1 MTALTR
7 SLWLFAV
14 AFGVPQT
21 LNELTRKSYLE
32 LLEIAPTVQFSSTA
46 YESWRND
53 LEAEKQRESKR
64 LEQEEKKLQESIR
77 QQRARLNTL
86 NRQPHKD
93 TEPMTEE
100 RRQVHCSI
108 VKAVRQLQD
117 KRTERSHGLPV
128 KYDNRLAKAE
138 LLEHWPG
145 KLAEIRRARLE
156 DRAHLRA
163 HGDVMDTGVRAVGD
177 GQAKDVKLGQDT
189 IRELKGYGLMPPEL
203 DDAAIRGYAQR
214 LGDTIAAH
222 SDLKIPV
229 QVTVLQSKEINA
241 FALPG
246 AYLFVT
252 TGLLEKAAS
261 ESELAGV
268 MAHEMAH
275 AAARHGHRLMMR
287 ATAANIVYQAA
298 QVAALIFTG
307 GAAGIGAYYALQ
319 YGFFGLGM
327 VLNLAL
333 LGVNREFEAE
343 ADQLG
348 VQYCWHAGY
357 DPRGFITFFDQ
368 MANEEGYVK
377 SASWFRTHPPFY
389 ERIVSTFSEIEY
401 LPAKDNLRVDAA
413 EFHEMQKRLT
423 TEIRKRQDRKA
434 PALRRFPE
442 CDDEPPLKDSGP
454 DRAPTGSDHDSWCA
468 IFPIRPSPIPFR

>member
-1 MTALTR
+1 
-7 SLWLFAV
+7 
-14 AFGVPQT
+14 
-21 LNELTRKSYLE
+21 
-32 LLEIAPTVQFSSTA
+32 
-46 YESWRND
+46 
-53 LEAEKQRESKR
+53 
-64 LEQEEKKLQESIR
+64 
-77 QQRARLNTL
+77 
-86 NRQPHKD
+86 
-93 TEPMTEE
+93 MTEE
-100 RRQVHCSI
+100 RREVHCAI
-108 VKAVRQLQD
+108 VKAERQLQD

-128 KYDNRLAKAE
+128 KFDNRLAKAE

-163 HGDVMDTGVRAVGD
+163 HGDVMDIGVRAVGD

-189 IRELKGYGLMPPEL
+189 VRELKAYGLMPPEL
-203 DDAAIRGYAQR
+203 DDAPIRGFVQR
-214 LGDTIAAH
+214 AADGIAAH
-222 SDLKIPV
+222 SDLKIPI

-246 AYLFVT
+246 GFLYVT
-252 TGLLEKAAS
+252 TGLLEKAGS

-275 AAARHGHRLMMR
+275 VAARHGHRLMMR
-287 ATAANIVYQAA
+287 ATAASIVYQAA

-307 GAAGIGAYYALQ
+307 GAVGIGSYYALQ

-327 VLNLAL
+327 VLNLTL

-348 VQYCWHAGY
+348 VQYCWHSGY
-357 DPRGFITFFDQ
+357 DPRGFISFFDQ

-401 LPAKDNLRVDAA
+401 LPGKDNLRVDSA
-413 EFHEMQKRLT
+413 EFQQMRKRLS

-442 CDDEPPLKDSGP
+442 CDDSLPLKDSER
-454 DRAPTGSDHDSWCA
+454 DKAPTGSDHDSWCA
-468 IFPIRPSPIPFR
+468 AVPARPSPNLVQ